1 MLSSLHISNY
11 VLIDRLDVEFP
22 EGLVIISGPTGAGKS
37 ILIGALGLLTG
48 ARADASAIAPLSD
61 SCVIEGEFICADE
74 SLRTLCEENDLE
86 YDEGHFLVRR
96 TLSRSGRSR
105 AFINDAPVALP
116 VLASFGSHLVDI
128 HSQHDTLLLTSRAYQ
143 LGILDSFSGNGE
155 LLASCAGAWG
165 SLRNIRDSIAG
176 LSARMASAQS
186 ENDYNTAVYKQ
197 LCDASLREGELSE
210 LEEEHLRLSNA
221 GQIEELLSS
230 SIELLNSSSSE
241 SCGIVTGLSA
251 LSKNLEKLAGFMPQA
266 GDFHERVESSRIEL
280 KDISDDLESISD
292 SLGRD
297 PGRLEFV
304 EDRLSLLYGLMK
316 RHNCSTEA
324 ELIAKRDELA
334 ATVGGEEDMAE
345 ELERLKSHFA
355 VAEKEYNGYAE
366 ALHASRKKH
375 SAAFASEILATLA
388 FVELDRASFEVRLT
402 ATEPGPGGIDQVEFL
417 FAAGGQTPA
426 PVAKCASGGELS
438 RIMLALKSLMS
449 RHMNM
454 PTMIFDEIDTG
465 VSGSV
470 ADKMGS
476 KICEMGSR
484 MQVFAITH
492 LPQVAAK
499 GSAHYLVEKSLTD
512 GQATSTI
519 KKLSHEE
526 RVLEVARMLSGSSLT
541 PEAIANAKSLLA

>member
-1 MLSSLHISNY
+1 MLRSLHISNY

-48 ARADASAIAPLSD
+48 AKADASAIAPSSD
-61 SCVIEGEFICADE
+61 NCVIEGEFVCADD
-74 SLRTLCEENDLE
+74 SLKALCDENDLE
-86 YDEGHFLVRR
+86 YDDGHFLIRR
-96 TLSRSGRSR
+96 TLSRNGRSR

-143 LGILDSFSGNGE
+143 LGILDSYAGNGE
-155 LLASCAGAWG
+155 LLASCGRTWD
-165 SLRNIRDSIAG
+165 SLRRLKEDIAA
-176 LSARMASAQS
+176 LTARIASVQS

-197 LCDASLREGELSE
+197 LCDASLKEGELAE
-210 LEEEHLRLSNA
+210 LEDEQLRLANA
-221 GQIEELLSS
+221 GEIEDLLSS
-230 SIELLNSSSSE
+230 CVESLNPSSGTG
-241 SCGIVTGLSA
+241 GIVSELSV
-251 LSKNLEKLAGFMPQA
+251 LSKNLEKLAGYMSLA

-280 KDISDDLESISD
+280 KDISDDLESING
-292 SLGRD
+292 SLNRE

-304 EDRLSLLYGLMK
+304 EERLSLLYSLMK
-316 RHNCSTEA
+316 RHNCTTEA

-334 ATVGGEEDMAE
+334 AVVGCGDDMEE
-345 ELERLKSHFA
+345 ELDNLRIRLSA
-355 VAEKEYNGYAE
+355 VESEYSAYAG
-366 ALHASRKKH
+366 ALHNSRKEH
-375 SAAFASEILATLA
+375 SAAFAEEILTTLA
-388 FVELDRASFEVRLT
+388 FVELENASFELRLS
-402 ATEPGPGGIDQVEFL
+402 AADPGPCGSDQIEFL
-417 FAAGGQTPA
+417 FASGGQAPA

-438 RIMLALKSLMS
+438 RIMLSLKSLMS

-476 KICEMGSR
+476 KICDMGTC

-499 GSAHYLVEKSLTD
+499 GSAHYLVEKSLKD
-512 GQATSTI
+512 GQVTSTI
-519 KKLSHEE
+519 KKLSLEE
-526 RVLEVARMLSGSSLT
+526 RVLEVARMLSGSTLT
-541 PEAIANAKSLLA
+541 PEAIANARSLLA

>member
-1 MLSSLHISNY
+1 MLRSLHISNY

-48 ARADASAIAPLSD
+48 AKADASAIAPSSD
-61 SCVIEGEFICADE
+61 SCVIEGEFIFADD
-74 SLRTLCEENDLE
+74 SLKALCEENDLE
-86 YDEGHFLVRR
+86 YDDGHFLVRR

-116 VLASFGSHLVDI
+116 VLALFGSHLVDI

-143 LGILDSFSGNGE
+143 LGILDSFAGNGE
-155 LLASCAGAWG
+155 LLDSCGRAWD
-165 SLRNIRDSIAG
+165 SLRRLREDIAA
-176 LSARMASAQS
+176 LTARISSARS

-197 LCDASLREGELSE
+197 LCDASLKEGELAE
-210 LEEEHLRLSNA
+210 LEDEHLRLANA
-221 GQIEELLSS
+221 GEIEELLSS
-230 SIELLNSSSSE
+230 CVELLNPSSSE
-241 SCGIVTGLSA
+241 AGGIVSELSA
-251 LSKNLEKLAGFMPQA
+251 LSKSLEKLAGYMPQT

-280 KDISDDLESISD
+280 KDISDDLESIND
-292 SLGRD
+292 SLNRD

-304 EDRLSLLYGLMK
+304 EERLSLLYGLLK
-316 RHNCSTEA
+316 RHNCSTEK
-324 ELIAKRDELA
+324 ELIARRDELA
-334 ATVGGEEDMAE
+334 ATVGCEEDMAE
-345 ELERLKSHFA
+345 ELERLKSRLSA
-355 VAEKEYNGYAE
+355 AEKEYCAFAE
-366 ALHASRKKH
+366 ALHDSRKEH
-375 SAAFASEILATLA
+375 SDAFAAEILSTLA
-388 FVELDRASFEVRLT
+388 FLELENASFELRLSD
-402 ATEPGPGGIDQVEFL
+402 AEPGPCGNDQIEFL
-417 FAAGGQTPA
+417 FAAGGQIPA

-438 RIMLALKSLMS
+438 RIMLSLKSLMS

-454 PTMIFDEIDTG
+454 PTIIFDEIDTG

-470 ADKMGS
+470 ADRMGS
-476 KICEMGSR
+476 RICEMGTR

-499 GSAHYLVEKSLTD
+499 GSAHYLVEKSLKD

-519 KKLSHEE
+519 KKLSLEE
-526 RVLEVARMLSGSSLT
+526 RVLEVARMLSGSTLT